1 MTGRSRKGDGAVYYD
16 RPVRR
21 WRAVVELPADPAR
34 PGYRRRKS
42 VTANSRAE
50 ALEKLRYLRVQADE
64 SGSQQESPLCCG
76 VWMEHWLQDVVPSL
90 RIGSHTAADYRKHAR
105 PIISALGSIPL
116 AELTPEN
123 IETMFQAMAS
133 RGLAR
138 NTIRL
143 TKATLSRALG
153 HAERRGV
160 VVRNA
165 AKLAIL
171 PAAAKAP
178 KERRTLT
185 RDEVER
191 LMGALKHEPDEAM
204 WLCSLLLGLRPGE
217 VAAISWQDVDLGQ
230 GVLHVVQA
238 RKWTPEGHVI
248 GSTKTKRA
256 VRTLRM
262 PANIVETFGQMER
275 CKPDELV
282 FTSKCGSILD
292 PSNLGKRLIKLCVK
306 AEIDPPIV
314 PYELRH
320 TAASLLSDAG
330 VPIEELADFMGHSTT
345 AMLEQVYRHRVR
357 KVIDVTKAMGGA

>member
-1 MTGRSRKGDGAVYYD
+1 MTGRSRKGDGSVYYD
-16 RPVRR
+16 RPIRR
-21 WRAVVELPADPAR
+21 WRAVIELPADPAR

-50 ALEKLRYLRVQADE
+50 ALEKLRYLRTQADE
-64 SGSQQESPLCCG
+64 SDQRQASPLCG
-76 VWMEHWLQDVVPSL
+76 AWMEHWLQDVVPSL
-90 RIGSHTAADYRKHAR
+90 QIGSHTAADYRKHAKR
-105 PIISALGSIPL
+105 IISALGSIPL

-133 RGLAR
+133 QGLAR

-153 HAERRGV
+153 HAEHRGLI
-160 VVRNA
+160 VRNVA
-165 AKLAIL
+165 TLAIL
-171 PAAAKAP
+171 PATAKPP

-217 VAAISWQDVDLGQ
+217 VAAISWQDVDIVQ
-230 GVLHVVQA
+230 GVLHVVRA

-275 CKPDELV
+275 GNPDELV
-282 FTSKCGSILD
+282 FASKRGSFLD
-292 PSNLGKRLIKLCVK
+292 PSNLRKRLTKLCVK

-357 KVIDVTKAMGGA
+357 KVIDVTKAMGDI